1 MRQATPTRV
10 QDYIREAYLK
20 YYDSA
25 FWMRDDGIMAERR
38 ELLQAPGVMAQ
49 EPLLEAV
56 PQYPS
61 VEAIEEACKRA
72 GLSSETA
79 SRLGPLVFGSDQS
92 IKLRQHQAE
101 ALVAAMSGNGLGQ
114 RNVVVTSGTGSG
126 KTESFLLPVLA
137 GILEERTKKG
147 NRGPMKPW
155 WEKDLERHD
164 KAWSHSRSLA
174 KDPSDAA
181 VRALVLYPTN
191 ALVEDQIS
199 RLRRSAMRA
208 IEETGDPVFFFGRY
222 TGATLPQNNVSATY
236 VPPDSLKSNDRGN
249 INKVAKEIREIA
261 KEARELRQSLEA
273 AGKSST
279 EILDAASQFQ
289 DPYSGEMLTR
299 WDMISAPPD
308 ILITNTSMLNI
319 MLLRDVESPIF
330 VKTREWLEAEEANH
344 FSLIVDE
351 LHSYRGTQGTEVA
364 LVVRNL
370 LDRLGLSPESPQ
382 LRCIGTS
389 ASLDPDSGVEYLEQ
403 FFGVDRKTFAIL
415 PGKPDEFTANLP
427 VKTEVLEENL
437 TDLNSEELEKVKA
450 ASDKVCQH
458 FSPRIAL
465 AAACKDAGLTVAP
478 ADGEADAGPIVRPAK
493 LSRIGSILFGPSS
506 SPELLDAIMIAATHE
521 DRGSWEKP
529 KPTFRSHMFMRQVQ
543 GVWACSNPDC
553 TEVEEKYR
561 SKDRRIGRLFKSP
574 ALKCEC
580 GGQVL
585 ELLYCYDCG
594 EAFLAGFVV
603 PSSSPALKDQIFL
616 EATKSVEGGGYP
628 GMVYER
634 PHDEFRWY
642 WPGGRIPAGSSSW
655 THGFPSGNGSGKF
668 QFQTARLDHN
678 LGLLVP
684 GDPDPTGVVLA
695 APSNLPEGLT
705 VAGLPET
712 CPHCLSSYSSR
723 NQRDLKAFYRG
734 TVQTPIRGLRTGLN
748 VTTQLIADRA
758 MLSTGDGVA
767 AEKMIAFTDSRDD
780 AADLAAGL
788 ELHHFRDLVRQ
799 LVFKQFSEENVPTSV
814 ELRKIIQAVKSG
826 DPDAIAQR
834 DAANKKTPGIYDA
847 SVKIEFG
854 VDEEA
859 DRELVAKHDAAV
871 GSGAIAWPALMVA
884 LRDSLVALGQNPAGT
899 DASRATDRPD
909 GDGTPW
915 WKFFDPPEGATW
927 ATLDATAASDGR
939 REFMAH
945 LSRTVA
951 SSLFDQAG
959 RDLESMGTA
968 TIELDSD
975 CGKELGMDDALA
987 RGIVGNVI
995 RILGQAR
1002 LLEGERT
1009 RSSTNPPTQVKEYL
1023 EKLAPLANRQP
1034 AELAE
1039 AIKEL
1044 LRKKN
1049 ALTDQWLLAIGR
1061 HASFPLKLVPRGERA
1076 LKRCATCAKSTMVV
1090 PLNICTT
1097 PHCASRDF
1105 VEVPNPGEDYYAW
1118 VSREPVHRLSV
1129 EELTGQTKPMSKQ
1142 RKRQRLF
1149 KGEAFVG
1156 EEHEITHGLDALSVT
1171 TTMEVGVDIGSLKL
1185 VMMANMPPQRFNYQ
1199 QRVGRAGRAG
1209 QAFSYAVTISRG
1221 AAHDDYYFNNPER
1234 MTGDIPPQPELD
1246 LSRPEIIKRVAA
1258 AEALRRAFNSLAQPP
1273 ARTPE
1278 SAHGAFGRVDEW
1290 FPVYHAYVASWLATS
1305 PEVKEIVERLCAY
1318 APLERP
1324 AQVDAIE
1331 KYLQIQL
1338 ITKIGEC
1345 VQSSQFI
1352 QDELSHRL
1360 AVAGLLP
1367 MFGFPTQVRSL
1378 FWDKKANR
1386 AEDTVIS
1393 DRPLDHAI
1401 WAFAPGAEIPK
1412 DKRLYTACGFV
1423 FRRDGHQGVVNEA
1436 APLGASLP
1444 YWRCTEKACGTIAQ
1458 GNAETCHVCGN
1469 PAQTFPLYQPK
1480 GFMAHWKARDY
1491 DGQRQR
1497 GPALPPPVRAFDQP
1511 YDPLTSC
1518 GPMLLALGQGQVAL
1532 INDNGGDLYEFT
1544 QEPYDKV
1551 TVRDSSLYRDDYMFT
1566 GDGGE
1571 VIDRGAIGAVF
1582 TTDVLSFY
1590 FDGAQDIGNGG
1601 VLDVVEQRSARSAIA
1616 SFAEFV
1622 KLAVST
1628 ELDIDPE
1635 EFGSGR
1641 QRLKL
1646 DGRACETEQV
1656 FIADKL
1662 ENGAGYS
1669 RWAAKPENMRRS
1681 LERFLDGDDGV
1692 GRTWQDDA
1700 HARDCD
1706 CSCPDCLRSYANRFI
1721 HGLLDWRLALDLA
1734 DLALGRGLDTSRW
1747 IGGPEDR
1754 AAQSFKKFCDSTGLP
1769 VEIDYAEGLTAIVSG
1784 TKGLILGHPLWHTR
1798 EGLWQPQQTDARN
1811 ELRARGI
1818 EAACVDVRDFTARP
1832 AVYYMELRA

>member
-10 QDYIREAYLK
+10 QNYIREAYLK

-38 ELLQAPGVMAQ
+38 KLLQADGVMAQ

-79 SRLGPLVFGSDQS
+79 SRLGPLVFGSDKS

-101 ALVAAMSGNGLGQ
+101 ALVAAMVGNELGQ

-126 KTESFLLPVLA
+126 KTESFLLPILA
-137 GILEERTKKG
+137 GILEERVRKG
-147 NRGPMKPW
+147 KRGPIKPW

-164 KAWSHSRSLA
+164 TSWKHSRSLA
-174 KDPSDAA
+174 SNTSDAA
-181 VRALVLYPTN
+181 IRALVLYPTN

-199 RLRRSAMRA
+199 RLRGAAMRG
-208 IEETGDPVFFFGRY
+208 IEETGEPIFFFGRY
-222 TGATLPQNNVSATY
+222 TGATLGTTY
-236 VPPDSLKSNDRGN
+236 FPPGTLKASDRGK
-249 INKVAKEIREIA
+249 INKISKEIRDI
-261 KEARELRQSLEA
+261 AREATELKHSLEA
-273 AGKSST
+273 AGKSPT
-279 EILDAASQFQ
+279 EILEAASQFQ
-289 DPYSGEMLTR
+289 DPYCGEMLTR

-319 MLLRDVESPIF
+319 MLLRDVEVPIF
-330 VKTREWLEAEEANH
+330 EKTRKWLEADEANH
-344 FSLIVDE
+344 FSLVVDE

-370 LDRLGLSPESPQ
+370 LDRLGLGPDSAQ

-389 ASLDPDSGVEYLEQ
+389 ASLDPESGKEYLEQ
-403 FFGVDRKTFAIL
+403 FFGVDRKTFVIL
-415 PGKPDEFTANLP
+415 PGQPEDFSANLP
-427 VKTEVLEENL
+427 VETDVLERNL
-437 TDLNSEELEKVKA
+437 ALLNSEDPEKVKA
-450 ASDKVCQH
+450 ASEDICKH

-465 AAACKDAGLTVAP
+465 AAACNEAGSLVSS
-478 ADGEADAGPIVRPAK
+478 AGGAGDSAVIVRPAK
-493 LSRIGSILFGPSS
+493 LSKIGKSLFGARSS
-506 SPELLDAIMIAATHE
+506 HELLDAIMIAAAHE
-521 DRGSWEKP
+521 DRGTWEKP

-543 GVWACSNPDC
+543 GIWACSNPEC
-553 TEVEEKYR
+553 TEVEKEFR
-561 SKDRRIGRLFKSP
+561 SRGRKIGRLFKSP

-603 PSSSPALKDQIFL
+603 PSSSEALKDQIFL

-634 PHDEFRWY
+634 PHSEFRWY
-642 WPGGRIPAGSSSW
+642 WPGGQIPAGSSRW
-655 THGFPSGNGSGKF
+655 THGFPGEGGSGTF
-668 QFQTARLDHN
+668 QFQTARFDHH

-684 GDPDPTGVVLA
+684 GDPEPTGVVLTI
-695 APSNLPEGLT
+695 PPDLPEGRT

-758 MLSTGDGVA
+758 MLSAGDGA
-767 AEKMIAFTDSRDD
+767 TAEKMIAFTDSRDD

-799 LVFKQFSEENVPTSV
+799 LVFKQFSGAAILTCA
-814 ELRKIIQAVKSG
+814 ELQKIIQAVKNG
-826 DPDAIAQR
+826 DPDAVAKR
-834 DAANKKTPGIYDA
+834 DAANEKTPGIYEA
-847 SVKIEFG
+847 AVKIAFG

-859 DRELVAKHDAAV
+859 DRELAARHDAAV
-871 GSGAIAWPALMVA
+871 ESGSIAWSALMIA
-884 LRDSLVALGQNPAGT
+884 LRESLVALGQNPAGT

-909 GDGTPW
+909 GGGTPW

-927 ATLDATAASDGR
+927 APLDAAAASDGR

-968 TIELDSD
+968 TIELDSE
-975 CGKELGMDDALA
+975 CGAKLGMDDALA
-987 RGIVGNVI
+987 KGIVGNII

-1009 RSSTNPPTQVKEYL
+1009 RASTNPPKQVTEYL
-1023 EKLAPLANRQP
+1023 EKLAPLVNRQP
-1034 AELAE
+1034 GELAE
-1039 AIKEL
+1039 TIKEL
-1044 LRKKN
+1044 LLQKN

-1061 HASFPLKLVPRGERA
+1061 YASFPLKLVPRGERT
-1076 LKRCATCAKSTMVV
+1076 LKRCVKCAKSTMVT
-1090 PLNICTT
+1090 PLNVCTT
-1097 PHCASRDF
+1097 PHCDSRDF
-1105 VEVPNPGEDYYAW
+1105 VDVPNPDEDYYAW
-1118 VSREPVHRLSV
+1118 VSREPVHRMSV
-1129 EELTGQTKPMSKQ
+1129 AELTGQTKPMSEQ

-1149 KGEAFVG
+1149 KGQAFVG
-1156 EEHEITHGLDALSVT
+1156 EEHEVTHGLDALSVT

-1209 QAFSYAVTISRG
+1209 QAFSYAITISRG
-1221 AAHDDYYFNNPER
+1221 AAHDDYYFNKPER
-1234 MTGDIPPQPELD
+1234 MTGDVPPQPELD
-1246 LSRPEIIKRVAA
+1246 LSRPEIIRRVST
-1258 AEALRRAFNSLAQPP
+1258 AEALRRAFGSLSNPP
-1273 ARTPE
+1273 ARSPE
-1278 SAHGAFGRVDEW
+1278 SAHGAFGSVDEW
-1290 FPVYHAYVASWLATS
+1290 FPTYRASISNWLSTS
-1305 PEVKEIVERLCAY
+1305 PEVNEIVERLCAY
-1318 APLERP
+1318 TPLERT
-1324 AQVDAIE
+1324 AQADAIVS
-1331 KYLQIQL
+1331 YLRNEL

-1352 QDELSHRL
+1352 QAELSHRL

-1378 FWDKKANR
+1378 FWDKMANR

-1401 WAFAPGAEIPK
+1401 WAFAPGSEIPK

-1423 FRRDGHQGVVNEA
+1423 LRRDGFQGVVNEA

-1497 GPALPPPVRAFDQP
+1497 GPALPPPVRAFDQA
-1511 YDPLTSC
+1511 YDPSSSC

-1544 QEPYDKV
+1544 QEPHDKV
-1551 TVRDSSLYRDDYMFT
+1551 TVRDSSLYRDGNMFT
-1566 GDGGE
+1566 GVGGE

-1590 FDGAQDIGNGG
+1590 FDGAPGVGNAG
-1601 VLDVVEQRSARSAIA
+1601 VLDVVEQRSARAAIA

-1622 KLAVST
+1622 KLAIST

-1635 EFGSGR
+1635 EFRSGR

-1692 GRTWQDDA
+1692 GRSWQDDA

-1734 DLALGRGLDTSRW
+1734 DLALGRGLDTGRW
-1747 IGGPEDR
+1747 LGGPEDR
-1754 AAQSFKKFCDSTGLP
+1754 AAQSFKAFCDSTGLP

-1784 TKGLILGHPLWHTR
+1784 ANALILGHPLWHTR
-1798 EGLWQPQQTDARN
+1798 EGLWQPQQVDARN

-1818 EAACVDVRDFTARP
+1818 EAKCVDVRDFAARP
-1832 AVYYMELRA
+1832 AVYYMELRT